1 MSGGAFTA
9 DFLFSIEKRLR
20 IIIEQGYMHML
31 DSENIWYPKLLRMS
45 PLDGKSER
53 VVWLLSTASIEQL
66 TANDGGESLGSF
78 NFDELATIMQEYFPA
93 GHGRAYKI
101 GKLKYLNFLK
111 GGVDPLAK
119 WVQDIATY
127 GAYYPQRLL
136 AQVILNGA
144 NVIGYDGVPF
154 WSQVHPNHPLIP
166 ALGVYANTFTGAPAG
181 VYPGALPIDDSVT
194 ADVAMTNLTKGLS
207 YIAGAVLQ
215 PNGAGDPRLL
225 EPVFLLHP
233 PRMQGRVNQL
243 MDAAFLAQAAVTG
256 GGAADVKPILRKY
269 NLMEPVEA
277 KELGSAISYTFM
289 GPAGTPVTVTGDD
302 KTYYIVCR
310 EASETQLGAF
320 LFNVRM
326 PFSMTFYTGDGASGA
341 DGVDAVLGRSE
352 DLEYH
357 YKGWMAVNAGHPY
370 AIFQFKGS

>member
-20 IIIEQGYMHML
+20 NILEYGYLHML
-31 DSENIWYPKLLRMS
+31 DSDNIWYPKLLRDS

-53 VVWLLSTASIEQL
+53 VNWLLSTASIEQL

-78 NFDELATIMQEYFPA
+78 NFDELATITQEYFPA

-111 GGVDPLAK
+111 GGQDPVAK
-119 WVQDIATY
+119 WVADIATY

-154 WSQVHPNHPLIP
+154 WSTAHPNHPLIP
-166 ALGVYANTFTGAPAG
+166 ALGTYANDFTGAPAG
-181 VYPGALPIDDSVT
+181 IYPGALPIDDSVT

-207 YIAGAVLQ
+207 YIAGSVIQ

-225 EPVFLLHP
+225 KPLYLLHP

-243 MDAAFLAQAAVTG
+243 MDADFLAYAAASG
-256 GGAADVKPILRKY
+256 GGSADVRPILRKY

-277 KELGSAISYTFM
+277 KELGSAITYTFM
-289 GPAGTPVTVTGDD
+289 GPAGLPVTVTGNDT
-302 KTYYIVCR
+302 TYYIVCR

-320 LFNVRM
+320 LWNIRL
-326 PFSMTFYTGDGASGA
+326 PFTMNFYTGEGGSE
-341 DGVDAVLGRSE
+341 GVDAVLGRSE
-352 DLEYH
+352 DIEYH
-357 YKGWMAVNAGHPY
+357 YKGWMAVNTGHPY
-370 AIFQFKGS
+370 SIFRFRGS